1 MIEYNVTGAFL
12 VGLMGAAHCFG
23 MCGGLV
29 GAFSAQIPHPKT
41 GNLLAHQLKYLL
53 SYNLGRILS
62 YTLAGGLVGASS
74 AGLGH
79 LFQLDIYLIV
89 LRIIAGL
96 MMIATG
102 LYIAKIWVGIVQI
115 ERVGQWLWHYLT
127 PLAQRLVPIKN
138 PHQAVMAGFI
148 WGWLPCGLV
157 YSTLTWSVAS
167 GSAIQGA
174 FIMLAFGLGT
184 LPALLS
190 AGVAAKR
197 LANWVQKKTVRLLS
211 GLLLIAFGGQTLYIA
226 LAQLN

>member
-1 MIEYNVTGAFL
+1 MIEYNLTGAFL
-12 VGLMGAAHCFG
+12 VGMMGAAHCFG

-29 GAFSAQIPHPKT
+29 GAFSAQIPHAKNV
-41 GNLLAHQLKYLL
+41 NLLAHQLKYLL
-53 SYNLGRILS
+53 SYNLGRMLS
-62 YTLAGGLVGASS
+62 YTFAGGLVGASS

-79 LFQLDIYLIV
+79 LFELDIYLIV
-89 LRIIAGL
+89 LRVIAGL

-115 ERVGQWLWHYLT
+115 ERVGQWLWVYLK
-127 PLAQRLVPIKN
+127 PIAQRLVPIKN
-138 PHQAVMAGFI
+138 APQALIAGCV

-167 GSAIQGA
+167 GSASQGA
-174 FIMLAFGLGT
+174 LIMLAFGLGT

-190 AGVAAKR
+190 AGIAAKS
-197 LANWVQKKTVRLLS
+197 LAAWVQKKTVRVLS

>member
-29 GAFSAQIPHPKT
+29 GAFSSQLPINKA
-41 GNLLAHQLKYLL
+41 GNQLAHQLTYLL
-53 SYNLGRILS
+53 SYNLGRIFS
-62 YTLAGGLVGASS
+62 YTLAGAFVGASS
-74 AGLGH
+74 AALGH
-79 LFQLDIYLIV
+79 LFELDIYLLV
-89 LRIIAGL
+89 LRILAGL

-115 ERVGQWLWHYLT
+115 ERFGQWFWQFLK
-127 PLAQRLVPIKN
+127 PIAQRLIPIRT
-138 PHQAVMAGFI
+138 PTQAAIAGLI

-167 GSAIQGA
+167 GSPSQGA
-174 FIMLAFGLGT
+174 LIMFAFGLGT

-190 AGVAAKR
+190 AGIAAKR
-197 LANWVQKKTVRLLS
+197 LANWVQQKTVRLLS

-226 LAQLN
+226 LSQLN